1 MGIGVSIIICTY
13 NGSKRIKPALEAIEK
28 QEVGSSYPIELIV
41 VNNCS
46 FDGTGEFV
54 ISCLQ
59 ASKLNW
65 KLVNEESPGLVN
77 ARWKGISE
85 ARYEYLLFC
94 DDDNYLATDYCQI
107 GLEIFLKKSEIGIIG
122 GKGIAGMKMAKPDW
136 FEKFSHTYAVGDL
149 GKKSGIQPDMSYH
162 YGAGIFFRR
171 EVLLQLQKKGFKSVL
186 TGRTKSVLSAGED
199 VELCY
204 AVQLLGYKLYFE
216 ERLSFVHM
224 IENHRLDWQY
234 YLKLKKGIS
243 SSFPLLLGYEALSQG
258 INEERIFANLL
269 SNKLRIAI
277 KGLLLTSYKRLFF
290 PSSKTNQGQ
299 WVESWFKVK
308 FYFRNRT
315 QTMDSFRK
323 LKLILNK
330 E

>member
-13 NGSKRIKPALEAIEK
+13 NGSKRIKPALEAIKK
-28 QEVGSSYPIELIV
+28 QEVGHPIELVI

-59 ASKLNW
+59 ASKLDW
-65 KLVNEESPGLVN
+65 KLVNEETPGLVN

-107 GLEIFLKKSEIGIIG
+107 GLEIFLKNSEIGIIG
-122 GKGIAGMKMAKPDW
+122 GKGMAGMAIEKPDW
-136 FEKFSHTYAVGDL
+136 FENFSHTYAVGDL
-149 GKKSGIQPDMSYH
+149 GKKSGIQNHLTYH
-162 YGAGIFFRR
+162 YGAGIFFKK
-171 EVLLQLQKKGFKSVL
+171 EILLDLQKKGFKSVL
-186 TGRTKSVLSAGED
+186 TGRTKLILSSGED

-204 AVQLLGYKLYFE
+204 AVHLLGYKLYYE

-224 IENHRLDWQY
+224 IENHRLEWRY

-243 SSFPLLLGYEALSQG
+243 SSFPILDSYKIEQF
-258 INEERIFANLL
+258 R
-269 SNKLRIAI
+269 NKAEFKQHLWRELWITI
-277 KGLLLTSYKRLFF
+277 KGFAKSGFLSFLKEE
-290 PSSKTNQGQ
+290 KINQ
-299 WVESWFKVK
+299 VNFVVSKVK
-308 FYFRNRT
+308 FFSFFSNYQKTLKAFERNK
-315 QTMDSFRK
+315 QIFQCH
-323 LKLILNK
+323 
-330 E
+330 